1 MIDRFNKFKSLNY
14 MEILIILFPLSY
26 LFRSAILN
34 FFIILFS
41 IIFLFNLKKHV
52 KFLKNEI
59 WILFYLTFLFYLI
72 FNSFF
77 AVDFNSSLVSSLSQ
91 VRYLLFSLFILI
103 AIKNINKF
111 ETIIFFH
118 SMILILVSADTL
130 FQFINNGVDILGFYV
145 PQNLNR
151 LSGPFGD
158 ELIVGTYITYLSIPI
173 ISYSIFNFRDFQ
185 FKMKI
190 YWIFFIF
197 IVFLSVLLSG
207 ERMSSLI
214 LISSFILILLLSLP
228 LKKSLLYII
237 IFLISIFLSYSNINQ
252 VKVRTNDFISEIK
265 LYKYNNHIRLFSS
278 AYKIWETNKVNGV
291 GLKNFRSACDEKK
304 FDDFTKTEMLC
315 SSHPHNIY
323 FELLSETGLIG
334 ILLFLLFILSFFI
347 NYLRIPIKDKSIE
360 YSILIGSLLVIFS
373 YLWPVKSSGSF
384 FSTFTASFFWIN
396 IGYLLMLKRI
406 SQNKKN

>member
-1 MIDRFNKFKSLNY
+1 M
-14 MEILIILFPLSY
+14 
-26 LFRSAILN
+26 
-34 FFIILFS
+34 
-41 IIFLFNLKKHV
+41 
-52 KFLKNEI
+52 KNEI

-91 VRYLLFSLFILI
+91 VRYLLFSLFIFI

-197 IVFLSVLLSG
+197 MVFLSVLLSG

-228 LKKSLLYII
+228 LKKSLVYII
-237 IFLISIFLSYSNINQ
+237 
-252 VKVRTNDFISEIK
+252 
-265 LYKYNNHIRLFSS
+265 
-278 AYKIWETNKVNGV
+278 
-291 GLKNFRSACDEKK
+291 
-304 FDDFTKTEMLC
+304 
-315 SSHPHNIY
+315 
-323 FELLSETGLIG
+323 
-334 ILLFLLFILSFFI
+334 FF
-347 NYLRIPIKDKSIE
+347 
-360 YSILIGSLLVIFS
+360 
-373 YLWPVKSSGSF
+373 
-384 FSTFTASFFWIN
+384 
-396 IGYLLMLKRI
+396 
-406 SQNKKN
+406 

>member
-1 MIDRFNKFKSLNY
+1 M
-14 MEILIILFPLSY
+14 
-26 LFRSAILN
+26 
-34 FFIILFS
+34 
-41 IIFLFNLKKHV
+41 
-52 KFLKNEI
+52 
-59 WILFYLTFLFYLI
+59 
-72 FNSFF
+72 
-77 AVDFNSSLVSSLSQ
+77 SSLSQ
-91 VRYLLFSLFILI
+91 VRYLLFSLFIFI

-118 SMILILVSADTL
+118 SIILILVSADTL

-197 IVFLSVLLSG
+197 MVFLSVLLSG

-228 LKKSLLYII
+228 LKKSLVYII

-291 GLKNFRSACDEKK
+291 GLKNFRSTCDEKK
-304 FDDFTKTEMLC
+304 FDDFTKTETLC

-347 NYLRIPIKDKSIE
+347 NYFRIPIKDKSIE
-360 YSILIGSLLVIFS
+360 YSILIGSLLVIFFLS
-373 YLWPVKSSGSF
+373 L
-384 FSTFTASFFWIN
+384 AS
-396 IGYLLMLKRI
+396 
-406 SQNKKN
+406 

>member
-26 LFRSAILN
+26 LFRSTILN

-91 VRYLLFSLFILI
+91 VRYLLFSLFIFI

-173 ISYSIFNFRDFQ
+173 ISYSIFNFRD
-185 FKMKI
+185 
-190 YWIFFIF
+190 
-197 IVFLSVLLSG
+197 
-207 ERMSSLI
+207 
-214 LISSFILILLLSLP
+214 
-228 LKKSLLYII
+228 
-237 IFLISIFLSYSNINQ
+237 
-252 VKVRTNDFISEIK
+252 
-265 LYKYNNHIRLFSS
+265 YKF
-278 AYKIWETNKVNGV
+278 
-291 GLKNFRSACDEKK
+291 
-304 FDDFTKTEMLC
+304 
-315 SSHPHNIY
+315 
-323 FELLSETGLIG
+323 
-334 ILLFLLFILSFFI
+334 
-347 NYLRIPIKDKSIE
+347 
-360 YSILIGSLLVIFS
+360 
-373 YLWPVKSSGSF
+373 
-384 FSTFTASFFWIN
+384 
-396 IGYLLMLKRI
+396 
-406 SQNKKN
+406 